1 MEENKELS
9 DEGFEGLNRKDN
21 ILVIIL
27 SIIFTGLVIG
37 GVWWLFDTVF
47 AEPEKPKEPTVCECY
62 DLSNPN
68 QEIRIDNDG
77 RAYYSWEFM
86 KDGFRSQASKALQ
99 IGTADAIEKV
109 EKSEKKWNDLC
120 ESKMFPDELSKQIRV
135 REELA
140 KCN

>member
-1 MEENKELS
+1 MSKA
-9 DEGFEGLNRKDN
+9 KDN
-21 ILVIIL
+21 LKAL
-27 SIIFTGLVIG
+27 IIFAIIGVVGGLLAV
-37 GVWWLFDTVF
+37 WLFPSEKETTV
-47 AEPEKPKEPTVCECY
+47 TVCECY

-77 RAYYSWEFM
+77 RAYYSWGFM
-86 KDGFRSQASKALQ
+86 KDGFMSQANKALQ

-109 EKSEKKWNDLC
+109 EKLEKKWNDLC